1 MASILNIAIEDY
13 QDTPAQADAF
23 DQVETNSPHDA
34 VTRLINYLQGLKSG
48 SRRGLVAMEM
58 ENNGGTAAVWT
69 IACTRANA
77 AGNIVTVAGVAF
89 TEGVDFVR
97 GASDTTC
104 GDNLAAA
111 INANATAKK
120 ELYNLFASVAAVTGT
135 ITLTARIKGTSGRM
149 ITITTDDATAFA
161 ITNTVTGANG
171 TVSRGARVYNCGN
184 DA

>member
-13 QDTPAQADAF
+13 QNEPAQKDAL
-23 DQVETNSPHDA
+23 DAEANEPHYA
-34 VTRLINYLQGLKSG
+34 IQRLMNYLQGLKAG
-48 SRRGLVAMEM
+48 SRRGLMTMEM
-58 ENNGGTAAVWT
+58 ENAGGTAAVWT

-77 AGNIVTVAGVAF
+77 ADDTVTIAGVVL
-89 TEGVDFVR
+89 TEGVDFLR
-97 GASDTTC
+97 GATDTTC

-120 ELYNLFASVAAVTGT
+120 QFYNLFASVAAVTGT

-149 ITITTDDATAFA
+149 ITIATSDATAFA

-171 TVSRGARVYNCGN
+171 TVSRGARAYNFGTES
-184 DA
+184 

>member
-1 MASILNIAIEDY
+1 MSSILNIAIEDY

-23 DQVETNSPHDA
+23 NQVETNEPHVA
-34 VTRLINYLQGLKSG
+34 IQRLIAYLQGLNCG

-77 AGNIVTVAGVAF
+77 AGDTVTIAGVVF
-89 TEGVDFVR
+89 TEGVDFLR

-120 ELYNLFASVAAVTGT
+120 ELYNLFTSVAAVTGT

-149 ITITTDDATAFA
+149 ITVATSDATAFA

-171 TVSRGARVYNCGN
+171 TVSRGARVYNYGS
-184 DA
+184 AA

>member
-13 QDTPAQADAF
+13 QNEPTQKDAF
-23 DQVETNSPHDA
+23 DQVESNEPHVA
-34 VTRLINYLQGLKSG
+34 IQRLINYLQGLKAG

-77 AGNIVTVAGVAF
+77 SGDTVTIAGVVL
-89 TEGVDFVR
+89 TEAVDFLR
-97 GASDTTC
+97 GADDTAT
-104 GDNLAAA
+104 GANLAAA

-120 ELYNLFASVAAVTGT
+120 EFYNLFASVASVTGT

-149 ITITTDDATAFA
+149 ITIATGDATAFA

-171 TVSRGARVYNCGN
+171 TVSRGARVYDLGSGV
-184 DA
+184 